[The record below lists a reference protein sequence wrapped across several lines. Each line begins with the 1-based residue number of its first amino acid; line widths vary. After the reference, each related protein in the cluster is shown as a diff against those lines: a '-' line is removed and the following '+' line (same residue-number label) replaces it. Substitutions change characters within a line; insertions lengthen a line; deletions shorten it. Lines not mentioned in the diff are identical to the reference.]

1 MTNFE
6 TMPIG
11 TKERLRELERKNKEL
26 EKSTNL
32 APEVFDYCHSSEVS
46 GEWIGLT
53 IDVALKRDHQKLKKQ
68 IKELE
73 KENQKLK
80 KMIDLGLGWEDMKDE

>member
-1 MTNFE
+1 MTDFE

-11 TKERLRELERKNKEL
+11 TKERLRELE
-26 EKSTNL
+26 EKSDLEFYNFMESDEEKNL
-32 APEVFDYCHSSEVS
+32 WS
-46 GEWIGLT
+46 GNYNNASRDEF
-53 IDVALKRDHQKLKKQ
+53 VAKRAWEHQQKK